1 MVTYTHFGK
10 QPDVLKHLV
19 LCEVLQIEKP
29 QIYVETNSAC
39 AIYTMTLPLHYQ
51 ILITKSPSLIHLK
64 NEIVLPLLYKG
75 SQPPHRAIHRFD
87 QASSLR
93 CVVGFVGL

>member
-1 MVTYTHFGK
+1 MINKMIMETYTHFGK

-39 AIYTMTLPLHYQ
+39 AIYTMGTYARTRIWYLLFLERANEDVTLRNSLL
-51 ILITKSPSLIHLK
+51 LIIG
-64 NEIVLPLLYKG
+64 E
-75 SQPPHRAIHRFD
+75 
-87 QASSLR
+87 
-93 CVVGFVGL
+93 

>member
-39 AIYTMTLPLHYQ
+39 AIYTMTHTPNRNMVF
-51 ILITKSPSLIHLK
+51 IIS
-64 NEIVLPLLYKG
+64 
-75 SQPPHRAIHRFD
+75 
-87 QASSLR
+87 
-93 CVVGFVGL
+93 